1 MKVQSFKGFKCRAL
15 ISATATMDDKEVT
28 TWRGKTEV
36 SEETRTE
43 IISCVVLWMRG
54 ELGESNYCGQG
65 NIAHSGRV
73 EECRNVSFLPKRTTL
88 LVAIVYPIPPGP
100 HFAPIGMEGKTKR
113 TITALEVEFY
123 FANF

>member
-1 MKVQSFKGFKCRAL
+1 MQSFKGFKCRAL

-54 ELGESNYCGQG
+54 G
-65 NIAHSGRV
+65 AW
-73 EECRNVSFLPKRTTL
+73 RNQ
-88 LVAIVYPIPPGP
+88 LV
-100 HFAPIGMEGKTKR
+100 
-113 TITALEVEFY
+113 Y
-123 FANF
+123 FGFCD